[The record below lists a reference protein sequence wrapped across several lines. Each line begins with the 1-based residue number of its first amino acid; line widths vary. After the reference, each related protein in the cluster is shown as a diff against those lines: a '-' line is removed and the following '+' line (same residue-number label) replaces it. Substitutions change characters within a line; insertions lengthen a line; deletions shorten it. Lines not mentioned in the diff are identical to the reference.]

1 MNPSSKLLSGIGV
14 MAVGIALTVGA
25 LTVMIWDSFS
35 GDIVANSNQ
44 SSLVCSDFESR
55 QEAEVYFASLE
66 EAAKLTSVLD
76 SNRNEI
82 PCEML
87 KSSSVNLADESFEV
101 ICRDFHHREEAKLF
115 FEDHGGP
122 GNDPHRL
129 DSDSDGNPCE
139 WLPSMDDFDGVIEKF
154 LEEGDADG
162 QRNQE
167 RNCVDFD
174 DWTQANRLFVD
185 SGGPEADPYGLD
197 GDGDGVPC
205 ESLPGAP

>member
-1 MNPSSKLLSGIGV
+1 MNPSLKLLSGIGV

-44 SSLVCSDFESR
+44 SSLICSDFESR

-66 EAAKLTSVLD
+66 DEAKLTSGLD
-76 SNRNEI
+76 SNRNEL

-87 KSSSVNLADESFEV
+87 RSSSVNLVDESFEV
-101 ICRDFHHREEAKLF
+101 ICRDFHHREEANLF
-115 FEDHGGP
+115 FENHGGP
-122 GNDPHRL
+122 DNDPHRL
-129 DSDSDGNPCE
+129 DSDGDGNPCE

-162 QRNQE
+162 QRSQS

-174 DWTQANRLFVD
+174 DWAQANRLFVD
-185 SGGPEADPYGLD
+185 SGGPKSDPYGLD